1 MKFQALFN
9 YHDELALDINWSHL
23 LILQY
28 MKIKPEI
35 PNNSLPPL
43 PPDREAIET
52 KVILRQVSKAAV
64 ALAELKGM
72 ALTLPNQNI
81 LINAIVLKEA
91 KASSEIEN
99 IVTTQDSLYQA
110 LTAKSYKPDLATKEV
125 LRYREALFAGTDF
138 IRKNDFLSTN
148 GIIQI
153 QNILEE
159 NDAGLRN
166 IPGTV
171 LKNGASGKVVYTPPD
186 DKVVIEKLMANFE
199 QYINDTEADDV
210 SLLIK
215 LAVLHFQF
223 ESIHPFYDGNGRTGR
238 IINVLF
244 LMLKGLLD
252 NPILYLS
259 GFIIRNKGEYYR
271 LLEDVNFKNKWEPWI
286 LYILKGI
293 EETALETI
301 TQIKNINSLMFDT
314 IKKVKE
320 EAPLV
325 YSKEFI
331 ELLFEHPYSKIEH
344 LEYKG
349 IAKRKT
355 AGKYLAELARIGIL
369 EPHKIGKEIIYINKR
384 LYDVLKK

>member
-1 MKFQALFN
+1 MKV
-9 YHDELALDINWSHL
+9 
-23 LILQY
+23 
-28 MKIKPEI
+28 KPEI
-35 PNNSLPPL
+35 PNNNLPHL

-52 KVILRQVSKAAV
+52 KVVLRQVSKAAV

-110 LTAKSYKPDLATKEV
+110 LTAKAFKPDLATKEV
-125 LRYREALFAGTDF
+125 LRYREALFAGADF
-138 IRKNDFLSTN
+138 IREKDFLSIN
-148 GIIQI
+148 GILQI

-159 NDAGLRN
+159 NDAGLRKM
-166 IPGTV
+166 PGTV
-171 LKNGASGKVVYTPPD
+171 LKNGTTGKVVYSPPD
-186 DKVVIEKLMANFE
+186 DKIIIEKLMANFE
-199 QYINDTEADDV
+199 QYLNNTETDDI

-271 LLEDVNFKNKWEPWI
+271 LLGDVNLNNKWEPWI
-286 LYILKGI
+286 LYILNGI

-301 TQIKNINSLMFDT
+301 AQIKNINRLMVDT
-314 IKKVKE
+314 IAKVKE
-320 EAPLV
+320 EAPSV
-325 YSKEFI
+325 YSKELI

-355 AGKYLAELARIGIL
+355 AGKYLTELARIGIL
-369 EPHKIGKEIIYINKR
+369 EPNKIGKEVIYINKL
-384 LYDVLKK
+384 LYELLKK

>member
-1 MKFQALFN
+1 MKV
-9 YHDELALDINWSHL
+9 
-23 LILQY
+23 
-28 MKIKPEI
+28 KPEI
-35 PNNSLPPL
+35 PNNNLPPL

-64 ALAELKGM
+64 ALAELKSM

-110 LTAKSYKPDLATKEV
+110 LTAKAYKPDLATKEV
-125 LRYREALFAGTDF
+125 LRYREALFAGADF
-138 IRKNDFLSTN
+138 IREKDFLSIN
-148 GIIQI
+148 GILQI

-159 NDAGLRN
+159 NDAGLRKL
-166 IPGTV
+166 PGTV
-171 LKNGASGKVVYTPPD
+171 LKNGSTGKVVYTPPD

-199 QYINDTEADDV
+199 QYLNNTEADDI

-271 LLEDVNFKNKWEPWI
+271 LLEDVNFNNKWEPWI
-286 LYILKGI
+286 LYILNGI

-301 TQIKNINSLMFDT
+301 TQIKNINSLMVNT
-314 IKKVKE
+314 VKKVKE

-344 LEYKG
+344 LEYRG

-355 AGKYLAELARIGIL
+355 AGKYLAELAKIGIL
-369 EPHKIGKEIIYINKR
+369 DPHKIGKEIIYINKS
-384 LYDVLKK
+384 LYDLLKK